1 MAPLAGLSSAWTA
14 ASAALPL
21 GWELRG
27 LAKGPRDAGPHIGSE
42 NWVAWARPSTAV
54 ERPRHV
60 PSTVE
65 GEGQTPEQ
73 ALNALARRL
82 REIQHEL

>member
-1 MAPLAGLSSAWTA
+1 MARLAGLSKAWTA

-21 GWELRG
+21 GWQLRG
-27 LAKGPRDAGPHIGSE
+27 LAKGPREADPHISSE
-42 NWVAWARPSTAV
+42 DWVAWARPSTATQ
-54 ERPRHV
+54 RPRYV

-65 GEGQTPEQ
+65 GQGRTPEQ
-73 ALNALARRL
+73 ALNALTRRL